1 MSIRED
7 TQTMDVLKYM
17 RRHKKSGIT
26 SKTAFELFGITR
38 LSAVIFR
45 LRYIWGYDIE
55 TVMMTVKNHKGKE
68 VDVAKYVLKEER
80 SDDLSIRHF

>member
-38 LSAVIFR
+38 LSAVIYR
-45 LRYIWGYDIE
+45 LRYIWDYDIE
-55 TVMMTVKNHKGKE
+55 TVMMTVKNHRGKD
-68 VDVAKYVLKEER
+68 VDVAKYVLKGEKE
-80 SDDLSIRHF
+80 